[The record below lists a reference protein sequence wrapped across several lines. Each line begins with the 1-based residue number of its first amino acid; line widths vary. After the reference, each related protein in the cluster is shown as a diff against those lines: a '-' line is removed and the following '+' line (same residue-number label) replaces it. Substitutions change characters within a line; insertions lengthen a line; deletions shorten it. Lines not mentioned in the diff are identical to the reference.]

1 MLNDLTGVLT
11 LSKQLDR
18 ESKSAFKL
26 EVRVYSRTK
35 TRKKREIGENCAC
48 FSFHSILR
56 LTENEIWSYTHSS
69 IMNYDLYSSY
79 MILIASLDISKL
91 PYDQTTVL
99 INIQDANDNS
109 PFFIKT
115 NYMAGMLINKEI
127 L

>member
-18 ESKSAFKL
+18 ESKSVFKL

-35 TRKKREIGENCAC
+35 TRKKREIGKNFAC
-48 FSFHSILR
+48 FFHSTLCS
-56 LTENEIWSYTHSS
+56 TWNEMLNYMLSS
-69 IMNYDLYSSY
+69 IMKSDSCPSY
-79 MILIASLDISKL
+79 LSLIASTDISKL

-115 NYMAGMLINKEI
+115 NYIAGMLTSKVI

>member
-35 TRKKREIGENCAC
+35 TRKKREIGENFAC

-69 IMNYDLYSSY
+69 IMSYDLYSSY
-79 MILIASLDISKL
+79 LIFIASSDISKL

-115 NYMAGMLINKEI
+115 NYIAGMFINKEI